1 MLIHNDLSR
10 LEVNDKRQKGFSFE
24 ILVEF
29 LTATNVCVLRL
40 VTMSLLMP
48 EKVGE
53 YFLGFRVSKGVRLGT
68 WLGLYF
74 IKKGQSL
81 GMNTAFKQ

>member
-1 MLIHNDLSR
+1 MI
-10 LEVNDKRQKGFSFE
+10 KGKKGLVLRN
-24 ILVEF
+24 LVEF
-29 LTATNVCVLRL
+29 WTATKVCVLRL
-40 VTMSLLMP
+40 VTMSLLMA

-53 YFLGFRVSKGVRLGT
+53 YFWVLGSVRLGT

-74 IKKGQSL
+74 IKKGQSM

>member
-1 MLIHNDLSR
+1 M

-40 VTMSLLMP
+40 VTMSLLMA

-53 YFLGFRVSKGVRLGT
+53 YFWVLGSQRVLG
-68 WLGLYF
+68 
-74 IKKGQSL
+74 
-81 GMNTAFKQ
+81 

>member
-1 MLIHNDLSR
+1 MI
-10 LEVNDKRQKGFSFE
+10 KGKKGLVLR

-53 YFLGFRVSKGVRLGT
+53 YFWVLGSQRVLG
-68 WLGLYF
+68 
-74 IKKGQSL
+74 
-81 GMNTAFKQ
+81 